1 MSRKLKG
8 KGRLKG
14 QAVSLLESD
23 DDGDIPDPT
32 SNEYFYD
39 DVDEFH
45 ASREKILLERGVR
58 NEEAAVDSNEEEEIL
73 ALETDSDDDEMMKLT
88 KSQLRRLNRMRKKKE
103 MDSDIE
109 DAEDEEAGLPDS
121 KAWGGS
127 KRRFIGGDVDDN
139 EIDLSGSESGED
151 GDAKLE
157 EIEALNLQRK
167 LAEQLDDQDFGLE
180 ALQPARKSKE
190 EKGAEKIIKDLS
202 KLSTKEKLQLLK
214 KKSPELLPL
223 IHDFTEKLTEVKT
236 VWKPL
241 YTLLLEKNVHGKAA
255 DYVNTKLQL
264 NLNYCVNIAF
274 YLMLQAKH
282 VPVIN
287 HPVIKRL
294 VQYRNLLKELEPAD
308 QKLKGEIDLILEKL
322 KNGEDIHFRTLEIP
336 QAKNTFIRRKIA
348 TTSGNAGTDKR
359 KLSDLVSDSEED
371 DSLAEDV
378 ESFLP
383 PTGGGSKRNKQL
395 KEEGKYETRDEKA
408 ALAYYQMM
416 KDGRKNDKEEEDPD
430 TLHSKDDYG
439 QEEKELGDD
448 GEELAVEDG
457 EADSKRAITYQIAKN
472 KGLTAKKS
480 KELRNPRVKHRMKY
494 RKAKIRRKG
503 QIREPKTEVARY
515 GGELSGIR
523 AGIKR
528 GIKLK

>member
-1 MSRKLKG
+1 MSRKGKG

-14 QAVSLLESD
+14 QQVALLESD
-23 DDGDIPDPT
+23 NEGDIPDPT

-45 ASREKILLERGVR
+45 ASREKILLERGVQK
-58 NEEAAVDSNEEEEIL
+58 EEAAVDSSEEEEIL
-73 ALETDSDDDEMMKLT
+73 ALETDSDDDEIMKLT
-88 KSQLRRLNRMRKKKE
+88 KSHLRRLNRLKRKE

-109 DAEDEEAGLPDS
+109 DAENEEAGLPDS

-127 KRRFIGGDVDDN
+127 KRRFIGGDVEDD
-139 EIDLSGSESGED
+139 EIDLSGSESGEE
-151 GDAKLE
+151 GVAKLE

-167 LAEQLDDQDFGLE
+167 MAEQLDDQDFGLE
-180 ALQPARKSKE
+180 ALQPSKKSKD

-236 VWKPL
+236 VLQPL
-241 YTLLLEKNVHGKAA
+241 YTLLLEKNVQGKAA
-255 DYVNTKLQL
+255 DYVITKLQL
-264 NLNYCVNIAF
+264 SLNYCVNIAF

-282 VPVIN
+282 TPVIN

-294 VQYRNLLKELEPAD
+294 VQYRNLLKELEPVD
-308 QKLKGEIDLILEKL
+308 QKLKSEVDQILEKL
-322 KNGEDIHFRTLEIP
+322 KNREDVHFTTSEIP
-336 QAKNTFIRRKIA
+336 QAKNTFIRRKMV
-348 TTSGNAGTDKR
+348 TTSRNNGTDKR
-359 KLSDLVSDSEED
+359 KLSELVTD
-371 DSLAEDV
+371 DSDDLSDEDV

-383 PTGGGSKRNKQL
+383 PTGGGSKRMKKQL

-416 KDGRKNDKEEEDPD
+416 KEGRKNDIEKEDMD
-430 TLHSKDDYG
+430 TLKSKGDDG
-439 QEEKELGDD
+439 QEEKEV
-448 GEELAVEDG
+448 GEEEEDFAEEDG

-472 KGLTAKKS
+472 KGLTAKKR
-480 KELRNPRVKHRMKY
+480 KELRNPRVKHKMKY

-503 QIREPKTEVARY
+503 QIREPRTETARY